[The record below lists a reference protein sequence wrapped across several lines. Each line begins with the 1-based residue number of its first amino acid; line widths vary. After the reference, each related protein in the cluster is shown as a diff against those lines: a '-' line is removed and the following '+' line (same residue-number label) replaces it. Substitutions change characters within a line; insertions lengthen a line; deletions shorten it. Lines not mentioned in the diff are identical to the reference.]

1 MCVIFH
7 LQIEY
12 HQGPGSCKLSAFRC
26 YLEEQRSDRL
36 MVWVHNSSNEYSSS
50 LKLAQVLTAQRSMPR
65 CYQLCTES
73 AKWDQLLNYVSEIP
87 YGQSKQRENTV
98 MSYTGGFWYGNKK
111 QRNFCE
117 SWHNSLRF

>member
-12 HQGPGSCKLSAFRC
+12 HQGPGSCKLPAFRC

-50 LKLAQVLTAQRSMPR
+50 CLVYAGTEDIKMKDAKFLSLKVDFFGKVDFPNDWIWWVLKGVKGHGHYSI
-65 CYQLCTES
+65 
-73 AKWDQLLNYVSEIP
+73 LLQNCMV
-87 YGQSKQRENTV
+87 V
-98 MSYTGGFWYGNKK
+98 F
-111 QRNFCE
+111 
-117 SWHNSLRF
+117 